1 MLLNHFW
8 KRFVREYLPTLMRR
22 AKWQLKTRQLQVG
35 DVVLLVDYN
44 APRGKWDLARVTD
57 VFPGPDGVVRNVQ
70 VKTSKGEYKR
80 SIQKCCPLIEKDVCT

>member
-1 MLLNHFW
+1 MLLKHFW

-22 AKWQLKTRQLQVG
+22 AKWQLKTRQVQVG

-70 VKTSKGEYKR
+70 VKTSKG
-80 SIQKCCPLIEKDVCT
+80 